1 MNPYF
6 CKKLTRLK
14 IIEKEEEKWLVLY
27 TKPNTSKNLA
37 KQLSTAGIEA
47 YCPIKIELR
56 QWSDRKKK
64 VQVPVL
70 PSMILVKSK
79 PSKRHVVFEF
89 NGAQR
94 FLFWDKKPAI
104 VSEEEVEA
112 LRESLEKPNMVSAE
126 IEAIKPGQ
134 KIDLS
139 ELGFKGHE
147 GKVKYVSGNKC
158 WVILESL
165 GFVVKVNL
173 SKEENTKQKA
183 K

>member
-1 MNPYF
+1 MNTYF
-6 CKKLTRLK
+6 CVKLTTLK
-14 IIEKEEEKWLVLY
+14 IIEKEDEQWLVLY
-27 TKPNTSKNLA
+27 TKPNTSRNLA
-37 KQLSTAGIEA
+37 KQLNTAGIEA
-47 YCPIKIELR
+47 YCPTKTEVR

-70 PSMILVKSK
+70 PSMILVKAK
-79 PSKRHVVFEF
+79 PSNRQIVFEF
-89 NGAQR
+89 NGALR
-94 FLFWDKKPAI
+94 FLFWAKKPAI
-104 VSEEEVEA
+104 VSEREVEA
-112 LRESLEKPNMVSAE
+112 LRDSLEKPNVVSAE
-126 IEAIKPGQ
+126 VEAIKPGQ

-139 ELGFKGHE
+139 ELGFE
-147 GKVKYVSGNKC
+147 GQEGNVKYVSGNKC